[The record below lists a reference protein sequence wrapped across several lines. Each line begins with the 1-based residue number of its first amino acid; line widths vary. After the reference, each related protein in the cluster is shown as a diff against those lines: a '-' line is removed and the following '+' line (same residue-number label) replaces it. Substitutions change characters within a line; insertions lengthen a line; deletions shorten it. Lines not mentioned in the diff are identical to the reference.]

1 MPNPRA
7 ILAKYKIRPLK
18 RLGQSFLSDPNIIRK
33 IIEVSDIRC
42 DETVVEIGAGLG
54 VMTALMARKAEKV
67 IALEIDRALIPVL
80 HEELKKY
87 ANTEIVHVDAL
98 KFEFHSVSDAR
109 GGATIKVVGNIPYN
123 ISSQI
128 LFRLLEARHH
138 ISSMVLMFQKEVAER
153 LVAGP
158 GSKTYGILSVLV
170 RLYTDSAIVLNVPP
184 QCFYPRPRVE
194 SAVVRMDIRK
204 SPLVDIDDDASLLA
218 VIRSAFS
225 KRRKTLL
232 NNLKASSRIGLHSET
247 ILGIL
252 EGLDIDPARRAE
264 TLTPEDFA
272 RLSNDIL
279 RRQFA

>member
-1 MPNPRA
+1 A
-7 ILAKYKIRPLK
+7 
-18 RLGQSFLSDPNIIRK
+18 S
-33 IIEVSDIRC
+33 
-42 DETVVEIGAGLG
+42 
-54 VMTALMARKAEKV
+54 KAEKV

-87 ANTEIVHVDAL
+87 NNVEILHVDAL
-98 KFEFHSVSDAR
+98 KFEFRSVSEAR
-109 GGATIKVVGNIPYN
+109 GGVAIKVVGNIPYN

-128 LFRLLEARHH
+128 LFRLLEDRGH

-194 SAVVRMDIRK
+194 SAVVRMEIRRR
-204 SPLVDIDDDASLLA
+204 PLVDVEDDALLLT

-225 KRRKTLL
+225 KRRKTLM
-232 NNLKASSRIGLHSET
+232 NNLKTSSRIGLRDET
-247 ILGIL
+247 ILRIL
-252 EGLDIDPARRAE
+252 EGLGIDPARRAE

-272 RLSNDIL
+272 HLSNTISG
-279 RRQFA
+279 RQFT

>member
-33 IIEVSDIRC
+33 IIELSDIQC

-87 ANTEIVHVDAL
+87 ANAKIVHVDAL
-98 KFEFHSVSDAR
+98 KFGFRSVSDAR

-128 LFRLLEARHH
+128 LFRLLEAKHH

-194 SAVVRMDIRK
+194 SAVVRMEIRRR
-204 SPLVDIDDDASLLA
+204 PLVDIDDDASLLA

-232 NNLKASSRIGLHSET
+232 NNLKASSRIGLQSET

-264 TLTPEDFA
+264 TLTPEEFA
-272 RLSNDIL
+272 RLSNGIL

>member
-7 ILAKYKIRPLK
+7 ILAKYQIRPLK

-33 IIEVSDIRC
+33 IIEVSDIRR

-54 VMTALMARKAEKV
+54 VMTALMARKAERV

-87 ANTEIVHVDAL
+87 DNVEILHVDAL
-98 KFEFHSVSDAR
+98 KYEFRSR
-109 GGATIKVVGNIPYN
+109 GGATFKVVGNIPYN

-128 LFRLLEARHH
+128 LFRLLEARDH

-170 RLYTDSAIVLNVPP
+170 RLYTDPAIVFNVSP
-184 QCFYPRPRVE
+184 QCFYPRPKVE
-194 SAVVRMDIRK
+194 SAVVRMDIPEK
-204 SPLVDIDDDASLLA
+204 PLIGVDDDAFLLT
-218 VIRSAFS
+218 VVRSAFS
-225 KRRKTLL
+225 KRRKTLM
-232 NNLKASSRIGLHSET
+232 NNLKASSRIGLRHEALLEVLDS
-247 ILGIL
+247 LG
-252 EGLDIDPARRAE
+252 IDPARRAE
-264 TLTPEDFA
+264 TLAPEDFA
-272 RLSNDIL
+272 RLSNAL
-279 RRQFA
+279 SRRQFT

>member
-1 MPNPRA
+1 MANPRA
-7 ILAKYKIRPLK
+7 ILAKYQIRPLK

-33 IIEVSDIRC
+33 IVEISDIRC

-54 VMTALMARKAEKV
+54 VMTALMAKKAGRV

-80 HEELKKY
+80 QEELKIC
-87 ANTEIVHVDAL
+87 ANVEIVHVDAL
-98 KFEFHSVSDAR
+98 KFEFRSLADAR
-109 GGATIKVVGNIPYN
+109 SGVTIKIVGNIPYN

-128 LFRLLEARHH
+128 LFRLLEARNH

-170 RLYTDSAIVLNVPP
+170 RLYTDPAIVLNVPP

-204 SPLVDIDDDASLLA
+204 SPLAGIADDASLLT
-218 VIRSAFS
+218 VVRSAFS

-232 NNLKASSRIGLHSET
+232 NNLKTSSRIGLHSET

-252 EGLDIDPARRAE
+252 EGLGIDPARRAE
-264 TLTPEDFA
+264 TIAPEDFA
-272 RLSNDIL
+272 RLSTAIS

>member
-7 ILAKYKIRPLK
+7 ILAKYQIRPLK

-33 IIEVSDIRC
+33 IIEVSDIRS

-54 VMTALMARKAEKV
+54 VMTALMARRAERV

-87 ANTEIVHVDAL
+87 DNVEILHVDAL
-98 KFEFHSVSDAR
+98 KYEFRSR
-109 GGATIKVVGNIPYN
+109 GGATFKVVGNIPYN

-128 LFRLLEARHH
+128 LFRLLEARDH

-170 RLYTDSAIVLNVPP
+170 RLYTDPAIVFNVSP
-184 QCFYPRPRVE
+184 QCFYPRPKVE
-194 SAVVRMDIRK
+194 SAVVRMDIPEK
-204 SPLVDIDDDASLLA
+204 PLIGVDDDAFLLT
-218 VIRSAFS
+218 VVRSAFS
-225 KRRKTLL
+225 KRRKTLM
-232 NNLKASSRIGLHSET
+232 NNLKTSSRIGLRHEALLEVLDS
-247 ILGIL
+247 LG
-252 EGLDIDPARRAE
+252 IDPARRAE
-264 TLTPEDFA
+264 TLAPEDFA
-272 RLSNDIL
+272 RLSNAFS
-279 RRQFA
+279 RRQFT